1 MLLKKTGLKK
11 LSWKCSKA
19 LPMHVNLTW
28 KVRGSKGRTTKAW
41 KSLKFKIVPPAT
53 QIAPNV
59 GDAQTA
65 VAGAAVATA
74 PSVVVKDAY
83 NYPVSGVSVTFAVA
97 SGGGSVS
104 GPTATTNAAGIATVG
119 GWTLG
124 THAGPN
130 TLTAT
135 SASLTGSPVTFNAT
149 GEAGP
154 VDAAQS
160 TITTTS
166 TTVTADGTSNQI
178 ITVTARDA
186 NGNPLTGGDAVVTIT
201 QLSGTATIGT
211 VVNNGDG
218 TYSVTVTAPT
228 TSGTSIFA
236 ATLGGGAVDG
246 GGASQALITVNY
258 VAGPAAQIA
267 LNAGD
272 AQTAVAGIAVATAPS
287 VIVTDAHDNPV
298 SGASVTFAVT
308 AGGGGIAGGPT
319 VTTDASGIAT
329 VGGWTLGTTA
339 GANTLMATCDGLTGS
354 PVNFNATGTA
364 GAADATQ
371 STLTPTSASITA
383 DGSSTQNVTVQAE
396 DAYGNDLT
404 TGSAIVTISQLSGTG
419 MIGPVVNN
427 GDGTYTATVT
437 APTATGSGVFV
448 ATLNGDPVQNGTASQ
463 AQATVSYVA
472 GPLDHFGF
480 ATGSGPQTAGSP
492 FTVTVTAYDAYGNL
506 ETGYAGPATLSASS
520 GAGTVSPTSI
530 DFVNGVATPDVTL
543 TKAGDGVSLVVSDGL
558 VSSDSGGSISV
569 SPAAP
574 DAANAM
580 LTPTSASIT
589 ADGSSTQ
596 NVTVQAEDAYGNDL
610 TTGSAIV
617 TISQLSGT
625 GMIGPVVNNGDG
637 TYTAT
642 VTAPTATG
650 SGVFVATLNGDP
662 VQNGTASQAQATVSY
677 VAGPLDH
684 FGFATGSGPQTAGS
698 PFTVTV
704 TAYDAYGNLETGYAG
719 PATLSASSGA
729 GTVSPTSID
738 FVNGVATP
746 DVTLTKAGD
755 GVSLV
760 VSDGLVSS
768 DSGGSISVSPAAPDA
783 ANAMLTPT
791 SASITADGSSTPE
804 RHRAGRGCLRQRP
817 HHRQRHRDHQPAL
830 RHRHDRPRGQQR

>member
-1 MLLKKTGLKK
+1 MPRVELSGGVMKLIRTRISRKRPGGRRSSRRYRVPLAAALLALCVLLCLFDAAASAGAAAPGFSHALLVQQGSQPSSLTAAQVFAPLGIPGTQQAANSATPGKPGAKSPKGSVTRTKPTFKWSKAANATRYELRVYKGSTMLLKKTGLTKLSWTSTKALPMHASLTWKVRGSNTHGAGAWSTSLAFKIVSPYAPQGTITSTKPTFKWSKVASATRYELRVYKGSTMLLKKTGLKK

-28 KVRGSKGRTTKAW
+28 KVRGSKGRTTRAW

-53 QIAPNV
+53 QIAPNA

-65 VAGAAVATA
+65 VAGTAVATA

-246 GGASQALITVNY
+246 GGASQALIAVNY

-267 LNAGD
+267 LSAGD
-272 AQTAVAGIAVATAPS
+272 AQTTVAGIAVATAPS
-287 VIVTDAHDNPV
+287 VIVTDAHNNPV

-308 AGGGGIAGGPT
+308 AGGGGIAGDPT

-329 VGGWTLGTTA
+329 VGGWTLGTRGSQHSDGHQRRPDRLA
-339 GANTLMATCDGLTGS
+339 GQLQRHRHGRCGRR
-354 PVNFNATGTA
+354 
-364 GAADATQ
+364 DAVDAHPDQ
-371 STLTPTSASITA
+371 RQHHRRRHQHP
-383 DGSSTQNVTVQAE
+383 NVTVQAE

-404 TGSAIVTISQLSGTG
+404 TGSAIVTISQLSGNG
-419 MIGPVVNN
+419 M
-427 GDGTYTATVT
+427 
-437 APTATGSGVFV
+437 
-448 ATLNGDPVQNGTASQ
+448 
-463 AQATVSYVA
+463 
-472 GPLDHFGF
+472 
-480 ATGSGPQTAGSP
+480 
-492 FTVTVTAYDAYGNL
+492 
-506 ETGYAGPATLSASS
+506 
-520 GAGTVSPTSI
+520 
-530 DFVNGVATPDVTL
+530 
-543 TKAGDGVSLVVSDGL
+543 
-558 VSSDSGGSISV
+558 
-569 SPAAP
+569 
-574 DAANAM
+574 
-580 LTPTSASIT
+580 
-589 ADGSSTQ
+589 
-596 NVTVQAEDAYGNDL
+596 
-610 TTGSAIV
+610 
-617 TISQLSGT
+617 
-625 GMIGPVVNNGDG
+625 
-637 TYTAT
+637 
-642 VTAPTATG
+642 
-650 SGVFVATLNGDP
+650 
-662 VQNGTASQAQATVSY
+662 
-677 VAGPLDH
+677 
-684 FGFATGSGPQTAGS
+684 
-698 PFTVTV
+698 
-704 TAYDAYGNLETGYAG
+704 
-719 PATLSASSGA
+719 
-729 GTVSPTSID
+729 
-738 FVNGVATP
+738 
-746 DVTLTKAGD
+746 
-755 GVSLV
+755 
-760 VSDGLVSS
+760 
-768 DSGGSISVSPAAPDA
+768 
-783 ANAMLTPT
+783 
-791 SASITADGSSTPE
+791 
-804 RHRAGRGCLRQRP
+804 
-817 HHRQRHRDHQPAL
+817 
-830 RHRHDRPRGQQR
+830 